1 MIISIHTKNR
11 RRKEE
16 KGVTIN
22 FKDDTFGAE
31 LAKDYIMTMIRFNH
45 IVTIEWNEK

>member
-11 RRKEE
+11 RREKE
-16 KGVTIN
+16 KGITIN
-22 FKDDTFGAE
+22 FKDDTLGAS
-31 LAKDYIMTMIRFNH
+31 LATEYIMTMIRLNH